1 MSQADGEVASG
12 WQPADV
18 DEFWKSSV
26 FLIYYLK
33 KEKKKKVYLIF
44 W

>member
-18 DEFWKSSV
+18 DEF
-26 FLIYYLK
+26 YLLFK
-33 KEKKKKVYLIF
+33 KKKKKKVYLIF